1 MRLQAAIGPIL
12 PICLPSISFFVLRP
26 KFSSQNYYAIIRWIS
41 FWRSI
46 FNFHVTVLSQ
56 DINET
61 FILTDFVVYYRNL
74 AFDTPLPG
82 MEIYLTSIGFP
93 FYLLIS
99 CNMEIWD
106 PLRPEIFQCLLW
118 MVPWQNRLNLDKPV
132 FFL

>member
-74 AFDTPLPG
+74 AFDTPIPDVKLLT
-82 MEIYLTSIGFP
+82 EIYLTSIGFP
-93 FYLLIS
+93 PNILQHG
-99 CNMEIWD
+99 N
-106 PLRPEIFQCLLW
+106 LRPPP
-118 MVPWQNRLNLDKPV
+118 PWNIPTSFMDGPMAESTESR
-132 FFL
+132 